1 MKIFCF
7 SDCVILLHKIKDRLL
22 VEEKRIEAF
31 ELRKNRE
38 QNRKFNKQVSEIRK
52 QEKTQDRKAHND
64 EVSKI
69 RKTGDKDEKEGR
81 LNKILEGAKG
91 GPAQKSRK
99 REGMVRTVSLFII
112 IFIKLCV
119 LFRTRSM
126 VSAQRTVRWRR

>member
-1 MKIFCF
+1 M
-7 SDCVILLHKIKDRLL
+7 

-81 LNKILEGAKG
+81 LNKILDGAKG

-99 REGMVRTVSLFII
+99 REGMVCFFEWILLMFV
-112 IFIKLCV
+112 
-119 LFRTRSM
+119 
-126 VSAQRTVRWRR
+126 